1 MWGNFE
7 ILGKYSPMKA
17 KNKDDLLE
25 RGEKFDRKAINLK
38 NGKKGKDY
46 NYPSSLPSI
55 TLLICY

>member
-1 MWGNFE
+1 
-7 ILGKYSPMKA
+7 MKA

-55 TLLICY
+55 IRFICY